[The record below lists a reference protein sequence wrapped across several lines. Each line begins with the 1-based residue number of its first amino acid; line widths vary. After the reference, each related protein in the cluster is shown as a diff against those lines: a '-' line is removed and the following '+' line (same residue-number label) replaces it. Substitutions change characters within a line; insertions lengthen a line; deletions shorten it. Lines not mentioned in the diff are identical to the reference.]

1 MRKLLLLILAPFLF
15 LLTNTAF
22 AIDLPDAPQNGIYD
36 LQHYLDNSVSEHLAN
51 TNKDNNTQIG
61 VYIVDSLDKSIEE
74 TSLEVA
80 RHWKIGDNKSNRGV
94 LITIAVKDRKL
105 RIETSNEV
113 SGDLTDIKAKQ
124 IIENAKPELRSNDY
138 SGAVKK
144 MITEVNNIAEHKTDN
159 NNEIPPSFMFWMSV
173 IIVIGVIIALIQ
185 TYFENKNDR
194 DNNGGSSG
202 DGDSKHRSRKPR
214 IDSDFTTGLLLGS
227 SFGSSSSSSSSDSG
241 WSDSSSW
248 SGGGFDGGGSSG
260 SW

>member
-1 MRKLLLLILAPFLF
+1 MKKWLLLILAPFL

-22 AIDLPDAPQNGIYD
+22 AVDLPDAPQNGIYD
-36 LQHYLDNSVSEHLAN
+36 PQHYLDNSVSEHLEN

-80 RHWKIGDNKSNRGV
+80 RHWKIGDSKSNRGV

-113 SGDLTDIKAKQ
+113 SGELTDIKAKE

-144 MITEVNNIAEHKTDN
+144 MITEVNNIAEHKSDN
-159 NNEIPPSFMFWMSV
+159 NTENTINSLVFWMFV
-173 IIVIGVIIALIQ
+173 VLILCAIVAIIKTLL
-185 TYFENKNDR
+185 
-194 DNNGGSSG
+194 DNNRNNDSGGGSGSSD
-202 DGDSKHRSRKPR
+202 DG
-214 IDSDFTTGLLLGS
+214 FFTGLLLGS
-227 SFGSSSSSSSSDSG
+227 SLGSSSSSSSG
-241 WSDSSSW
+241 SSW
-248 SGGGFDGGGSSG
+248 SGSDSWSAGNSWSGGDFDGGGSSG

>member
-1 MRKLLLLILAPFLF
+1 M
-15 LLTNTAF
+15 
-22 AIDLPDAPQNGIYD
+22 
-36 LQHYLDNSVSEHLAN
+36 DNSVAEHLAN

-61 VYIVDSLDKSIEE
+61 VYIVDSLDKPIEE
-74 TSLEVA
+74 VSLEVA
-80 RHWKIGDNKSNRGV
+80 RHWKIGDSKSNRGV

-113 SGDLTDIKAKQ
+113 SGDLTDVKAKQ
-124 IIENAKPELRSNDY
+124 IIEDVKPELRSNDY

-159 NNEIPPSFMFWMSV
+159 KDEIPPSFIFWMSV
-173 IIVIGVIIALIQ
+173 IVIIGIIIALIQ

-194 DNNGGSSG
+194 DNNGGGSG
-202 DGDSKHRSRKPR
+202 GGDSEHRSRKPR
-214 IDSDFTTGLLLGS
+214 IDSDFTIGLLLGS
-227 SFGSSSSSSSSDSG
+227 SFGSSSSSSSSDSD
-241 WSDSSSW
+241 WSSGGW

>member
-1 MRKLLLLILAPFLF
+1 MKKLLLLILAPFF
-15 LLTNTAF
+15 LLTNTTF

-36 LQHYLDNSVSEHLAN
+36 PKNYLDNSVSEHLAN

-80 RHWKIGDNKSNRGV
+80 RHWKIGNEKSNRGV
-94 LITIAVKDRKL
+94 LITIAVKDKKL

-113 SGDLTDIKAKQ
+113 SGDLTDVKAKQ

-138 SGAVKK
+138 SSAVKK
-144 MITEVNNIAEHKTDN
+144 MITEVNNITEHKTDN
-159 NNEIPPSFMFWMSV
+159 NTERTINSLVFWMFVVLILCV
-173 IIVIGVIIALIQ
+173 IVAIIKTLL
-185 TYFENKNDR
+185 
-194 DNNGGSSG
+194 DNNHNNGSDGSGSS
-202 DGDSKHRSRKPR
+202 DGG
-214 IDSDFTTGLLLGS
+214 FFTGLLLGS
-227 SFGSSSSSSSSDSG
+227 SLGSSSSSSSGSSCSGSD
-241 WSDSSSW
+241 SW

>member
-1 MRKLLLLILAPFLF
+1 MKKWLLLILAPFF
-15 LLTNTAF
+15 LLTNTTF

-36 LQHYLDNSVSEHLAN
+36 PKNYLDNSVSEHLAN

-80 RHWKIGDNKSNRGV
+80 RHWKIGNEKSNRGV

-113 SGDLTDIKAKQ
+113 SGDLTDVKAKQ

-144 MITEVNNIAEHKTDN
+144 MITEVNNITEHKSDN
-159 NNEIPPSFMFWMSV
+159 NNEVPPSFVFWTVV
-173 IIVIGVIIALIQ
+173 IILICAFITLIK
-185 TYFENKNDR
+185 TYFDNKNDR
-194 DNNGGSSG
+194 GNNSSGGSGSSD
-202 DGDSKHRSRKPR
+202 DG
-214 IDSDFTTGLLLGS
+214 FFTGLLLGS
-227 SFGSSSSSSSSDSG
+227 SLGSSSSSSSGSSWSGSDNWSG
-241 WSDSSSW
+241 GDSW
-248 SGGGFDGGGSSG
+248 SGGGFDGGGSSD

>member
-1 MRKLLLLILAPFLF
+1 MKKWLLLILAPFL
-15 LLTNTAF
+15 LLLNNTAF

-36 LQHYLDNSVSEHLAN
+36 PKNYLDNSVSEHLAN

-80 RHWKIGDNKSNRGV
+80 RHWKIGDSKSNRGI

-113 SGDLTDIKAKQ
+113 SGDLTDVKAKE

-159 NNEIPPSFMFWMSV
+159 TIERTINSLVFWTFV
-173 IIVIGVIIALIQ
+173 CIILCVIIAIIKTLLD
-185 TYFENKNDR
+185 NKR
-194 DNNGGSSG
+194 NNGGGGGSSD
-202 DGDSKHRSRKPR
+202 DG
-214 IDSDFTTGLLLGS
+214 FFTGLLLGS
-227 SFGSSSSSSSSDSG
+227 SLGSSSSYND
-241 WSDSSSW
+241 DSSWSSGSDW